1 MKPEDLRFIVFVLDS
16 KIEQHDGKVVTSM
29 DDARKFVK
37 DCIDEKWGE
46 KMIIG
51 SFVFNPDHREMNI
64 GFIETFGLGTSKKN
78 ITQLD
83 LFQSLKQK
91 AIV

>member
-1 MKPEDLRFIVFVLDS
+1 MKVEDLRFIVFVLDS
-16 KIEQHDGKVVTSM
+16 TIEQHDGKVFSNLS
-29 DDARKFVK
+29 DARKFVK
-37 DCIDEKWGE
+37 DCIDEKWGN

-51 SFVFNPDHREMNI
+51 SFVFNPEHREMNI
-64 GFIETFGLGTSKKN
+64 EFIETFGLGTSKKH